1 MRSKLNLQIEARK
14 KYESY
19 AWGRYS
25 TKELV
30 KVDKKEITRVGR
42 RKMKQRL
49 NQDISEQM
57 E

>member
-30 KVDKKEITRVGR
+30 KVDKNEITRMGR

-49 NQDISEQM
+49 NKDILEQM

>member
-1 MRSKLNLQIEARK
+1 MRSKLNLQVEARK
-14 KYESY
+14 KYECH

-30 KVDKKEITRVGR
+30 KVDKNEITRMGR

-49 NQDISEQM
+49 NKDILEQM

>member
-30 KVDKKEITRVGR
+30 KVDKKEIARMGR

-49 NQDISEQM
+49 DQDISEQM

>member
-30 KVDKKEITRVGR
+30 KVDKKEITRMGR

-49 NQDISEQM
+49 AKDVSEQM
-57 E
+57 D